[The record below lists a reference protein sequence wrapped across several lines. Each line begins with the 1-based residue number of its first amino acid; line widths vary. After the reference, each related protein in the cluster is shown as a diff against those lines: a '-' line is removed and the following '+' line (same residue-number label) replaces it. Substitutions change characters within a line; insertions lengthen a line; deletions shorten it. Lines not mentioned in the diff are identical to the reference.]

1 MFRSMS
7 SLFARIFG
15 QGSRT
20 RLYGFRAREEFAL
33 ILEIERHRADRSD
46 SVFTLLAFAPENP
59 GVSEATY
66 ERLSEILGRRLRT
79 TDFTGWLDDHR
90 IAATLPG
97 TPPAGAWRLAED
109 VCHQFPETVPAP
121 VCTILTYPT
130 EGAQK
135 ELRRDSARP
144 PRPKQWSVQPM
155 ETLFIVKVPILKRAL
170 DILAAGAG
178 ILVLTPL
185 LVVVALAVKLTSKGP
200 IFYSQLRSGQ
210 GGKPFRIYKF
220 RSMVVDADDRKKDLM
235 AINEQDGPAFKVK
248 NDPRV
253 TKIGR
258 FLRKT
263 SIDELPQLW
272 NVLKGEM
279 TLVGPRAMYC
289 PEMDACNRWQRR
301 RLDVRQGI
309 TCIWQVRGRSSV
321 TFDEWMRMDMQ
332 YIGKRSLWRDI
343 KLLLQTIP
351 AVLFRRGA
359 C

>member
-1 MFRSMS
+1 MVR
-7 SLFARIFG
+7 
-15 QGSRT
+15 
-20 RLYGFRAREEFAL
+20 
-33 ILEIERHRADRSD
+33 
-46 SVFTLLAFAPENP
+46 
-59 GVSEATY
+59 
-66 ERLSEILGRRLRT
+66 
-79 TDFTGWLDDHR
+79 
-90 IAATLPG
+90 
-97 TPPAGAWRLAED
+97 
-109 VCHQFPETVPAP
+109 VP
-121 VCTILTYPT
+121 L
-130 EGAQK
+130 
-135 ELRRDSARP
+135 
-144 PRPKQWSVQPM
+144 W
-155 ETLFIVKVPILKRAL
+155 KRAL

-178 ILVLTPL
+178 LVFLSPL

-309 TCIWQVRGRSSV
+309 TCIWQVGGRSSV
-321 TFDEWMRMDMQ
+321 PFDEWMRMDMR

-351 AVLFRRGA
+351 AVLFRKGA